1 MKAKRSVR
9 ALLWLA
15 VLATMAMI
23 FSFSCQNGET
33 SLNTSGGVVSW
44 LIGVLDREF
53 EQRPAQQ
60 QQALLDAFTTLVRKG
75 AHFSEYALLGGLLCL
90 LCRSYA
96 LSHARLVAWLVATI
110 YAGTDELHQ
119 LWVSER
125 SGSIVDVGIDSAGAL
140 FGVLVAWALVWAWM
154 RCRRRR
160 NAREARG

>member
-1 MKAKRSVR
+1 MMAERSVR

-15 VLATMAMI
+15 VLSMMAVI
-23 FSFSCQNGET
+23 FSFSCQNGEA
-33 SLNTSGGVVSW
+33 SLNTSGRVVGW
-44 LIGVLDREF
+44 LVRVLDRGF
-53 EQRPAQQ
+53 DQRPVHQ

-96 LSHARLVAWLVATI
+96 LSHVRLTAWLAATV

-125 SGSIVDVGIDSAGAL
+125 SGSIVDVGIDSLGAL
-140 FGVLVAWALVWAWM
+140 CGVMVVWVLMQVWKKF
-154 RCRRRR
+154 RKRRQK
-160 NAREARG
+160 